1 MSRPF
6 AGRATADSGSFR
18 NVPSTVPAIPGAKV
32 VKALQSAGF
41 TVARISGS
49 HHVMQHPDGR
59 AVPVPVHAGQDMPK
73 GTLRNIL
80 NIIAMTPDEFR
91 ALL

>member
-1 MSRPF
+1 
-6 AGRATADSGSFR
+6 
-18 NVPSTVPAIPGAKV
+18 VPSSIPTVSGANV
-32 VKALQSAGF
+32 VKALEHAGF
-41 TVARISGS
+41 VVERIVGS

-59 AVPVPVHAGQDMPK
+59 TVPVPVHKGRDMPK

-80 NIIAMTPDEFR
+80 VIIGMTPDEFR